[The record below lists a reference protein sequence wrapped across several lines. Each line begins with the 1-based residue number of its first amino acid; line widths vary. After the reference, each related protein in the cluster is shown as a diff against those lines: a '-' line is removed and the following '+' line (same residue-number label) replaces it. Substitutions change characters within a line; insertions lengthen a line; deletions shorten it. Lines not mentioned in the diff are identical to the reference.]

1 MDDVTRFNDDEAYYA
16 DRTYLSNSSL
26 NLLRK
31 SPTKFHLWRKGKWSW
46 PSASYFDV
54 GSALHSMFLE
64 GKDISIKW
72 DGTRRGNDYK
82 MFKEEHSDKLVLP
95 TKDYNCVQGMYDKL
109 QKVQEVTDL
118 MGFDFEPE
126 VPAVTEW
133 HTESENIIKLKGKAD
148 SIVTGSDGKYL
159 VDLKTTAKPL
169 DEFRRNARW
178 MYAQQAYLYT
188 ELFDLE
194 EFYFLVIE
202 KEFPYEVGIFKASD
216 AFLEYGSRE
225 LDKSINLYETLF
237 LNGEFR
243 PYYAV
248 VGEL

>member
-16 DRTYLSNSSL
+16 DRSYLSNSSL
-26 NLLRK
+26 KLMTK
-31 SPTKFHLWRKGKWSW
+31 SPTKFHLWRQGKWSW

-54 GSALHSMFLE
+54 GSALHSLFLE

-82 MFKEEHSDKLVLP
+82 EFKALHSDKLVLP
-95 TKDYNCVQGMYDKL
+95 NKDYACVQGMYEKL
-109 QKVQEVTDL
+109 QKVSEVTDL
-118 MGFDFEPE
+118 MGFDFTPE
-126 VPAVTEW
+126 VPGVMEWSLESGEAV
-133 HTESENIIKLKGKAD
+133 KLKGKAD
-148 SIVTGSDGKYL
+148 SIVEEGGRKYL

-169 DEFRRNARW
+169 EEWSRNAKW
-178 MYAQQAYLYT
+178 MYAQQAYLYS
-188 ELFDLE
+188 EIFDCD

-202 KEFPYEVGIFKASD
+202 KEFPYEVGIYKASES
-216 AFLEYGSRE
+216 FLNFGAMQ
-225 LDKSINLYETLF
+225 LHNSINLYEKLF

-243 PYYAV
+243 PYYAI

>member
-1 MDDVTRFNDDEAYYA
+1 MDDVTKFNDDEAYYA

-26 NLLRK
+26 SLLRK
-31 SPTKFHLWRKGKWSW
+31 SPTKFHLWRQGKWSY

-54 GSALHSMFLE
+54 GSALHSIFLE
-64 GKDISIKW
+64 GKDISVKW
-72 DGTRRGNDYK
+72 NGTRRGNDYK
-82 MFKEEHSDKLVLP
+82 MFKEEHSGKLVLP
-95 TKDYNCVQGMYDKL
+95 TKDYDCVHGMYDKL

-118 MGFDFEPE
+118 MGFDFQAE
-126 VPAVTEW
+126 VPGVMDW
-133 HTESENIIKLKGKAD
+133 HTETGNIVPLKGKAD
-148 SIVTGSDGKYL
+148 SIVTNGDRRYL

-169 DEFRRNARW
+169 DEWIRNARW
-178 MYAQQAYLYT
+178 YYSQQAYMYT

-202 KEFPYEVGIFKASD
+202 KEFPYEVGIFKAGD
-216 AFLEYGSRE
+216 AFLDYGSKE
-225 LDKSINLYETLF
+225 LDKSINMYENLF

>member
-16 DRTYLSNSSL
+16 DRSYLSNSSL
-26 NLLRK
+26 KLMTK
-31 SPTKFHLWRKGKWSW
+31 SPTKFHLWRQGKWSW

-54 GSALHSMFLE
+54 GSALHSLFLE

-82 MFKEEHSDKLVLP
+82 EFKALHSDKLVLP
-95 TKDYNCVQGMYDKL
+95 NKDYACVQGMYEKL
-109 QKVQEVTDL
+109 QKVSEVTDL
-118 MGFDFEPE
+118 MGFDFTPE
-126 VPAVTEW
+126 VPGVMEW
-133 HTESENIIKLKGKAD
+133 SLESGEVVKLKGKAD
-148 SIVTGSDGKYL
+148 SIVEEGGRKYL

-169 DEFRRNARW
+169 EEWSRNAKW
-178 MYAQQAYLYT
+178 MYAQQAYLYS
-188 ELFDLE
+188 EIFDCD

-202 KEFPYEVGIFKASD
+202 KEFPYEVGIYKASES
-216 AFLEYGSRE
+216 FLNFGAMQ
-225 LDKSINLYETLF
+225 LHNSINLYEKLF

-243 PYYAV
+243 PYYAI